1 MTSAELEGIF
11 QQRKKSVL
19 DRALGAEIRH
29 HLGDSDV
36 IGALES
42 ATVTLSRKINPTLYT
57 PADIAKRL
65 QQDNVFVT
73 RVWQQPKI
81 WLIGNE
87 EPLPA
92 SSP

>member
-11 QQRKKSVL
+11 QQPKKSVL

-29 HLGDSDV
+29 YLGDSDV

-42 ATVTLSRKINPTLYT
+42 ATVTVSRKVNPTLYT
-57 PADIAKRL
+57 PAHVTKRL
-65 QQDNVFVT
+65 QQDNAFVT
-73 RVWQQPKI
+73 RVWPQPKI
-81 WLIGNE
+81 WLIGHE
-87 EPLPA
+87 EPLHA